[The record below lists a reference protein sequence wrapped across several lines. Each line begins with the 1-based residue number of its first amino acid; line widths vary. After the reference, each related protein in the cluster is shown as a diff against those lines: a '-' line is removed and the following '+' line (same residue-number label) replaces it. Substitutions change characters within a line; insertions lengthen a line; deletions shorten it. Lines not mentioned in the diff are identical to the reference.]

1 MDNTLTRP
9 DRNLAMELVR
19 VTEAAAISS
28 ARYLGRGDKNNGDK
42 AAVDAMRAFLETVQM
57 QGTVIIGEG
66 EKDEAPMLY
75 NGEIVG
81 NGAGAEV
88 DLAVDPVEGTRL
100 LAQGRPNAISVIAAA
115 EKGSMWNPG
124 SSFYMDKIVVET
136 LAREA
141 IDINKSPSTNLVNI
155 AEALDRPVEDLTVF
169 VLDKPR
175 HGSLIEDIR
184 QVGARIMLSTDGDV
198 MGALMAAIP
207 GTGVD
212 VLMGVGGTPEGVIAA
227 AAVKALGGGMQG
239 KRAPQQLEEKRKL
252 REENVDLSQV
262 LGLDDLIR
270 SDNTFFAA
278 TGISASSFLEGVRF
292 DQRGGVSTES
302 IVTRSLTGS
311 IRYIKGIHQLNRK
324 FEVGGSLGTTPAH
337 VAMDIITTEDLSDD
351 KCAQR
356 TKLTTAQRLK
366 RLAYCCRAQKL
377 SAGSFFIEKNI
388 ITSLVLEELVKADK
402 ETYE

>member
-1 MDNTLTRP
+1 MDNVQTRP

-19 VTEAAAISS
+19 VTEAAAIAS

-57 QGTVIIGEG
+57 RGTVIIGEG

-100 LAQGRPNAISVIAAA
+100 LAEGRPNAVSVIAAA

-136 LAREA
+136 LARHV

-175 HGSLIEDIR
+175 HASLIEDIR
-184 QVGARIMLSTDGDV
+184 QIGARIMLSTDGDV

-239 KRAPQQLEEKRKL
+239 KRAPQKLEEKRKL
-252 REENVDLSQV
+252 REEGVDLGQV
-262 LGLDDLIR
+262 LRLDDLIR
-270 SDNTFFAA
+270 SNNTFFAA
-278 TGISASSFLEGVRF
+278 TSISASSFLEGVRF

-311 IRYIKGIHQLNRK
+311 VRYIKGIHQLNRK
-324 FEVGGSLGTTPAH
+324 FEEGGSLGTTPAH
-337 VAMDIITTEDLSDD
+337 VAMDIITTDD
-351 KCAQR
+351 
-356 TKLTTAQRLK
+356 
-366 RLAYCCRAQKL
+366 
-377 SAGSFFIEKNI
+377 
-388 ITSLVLEELVKADK
+388 
-402 ETYE
+402 